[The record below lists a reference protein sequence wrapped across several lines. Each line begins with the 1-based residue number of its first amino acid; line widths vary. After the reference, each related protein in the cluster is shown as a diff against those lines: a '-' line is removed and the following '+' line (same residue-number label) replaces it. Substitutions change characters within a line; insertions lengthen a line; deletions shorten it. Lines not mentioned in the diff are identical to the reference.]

1 MGNSPIFSLFSL
13 LLLLQFLSEVSS
25 SFTPND
31 HCLINCGSSSII
43 DSDNRKFLGDESHLS
58 DSFHLSASRSIS
70 LTDVSSSAELYK
82 SARIFT
88 KPSKYAFKIKEKG
101 AHLVRLHFHRFDSSK
116 FDISDAQFHV
126 LAGGYLLLNDF
137 SGLTM
142 KETEIKEYI
151 LWVDSDKLVISFK
164 PSYES
169 KFGFVNAIE
178 VISAPKDLI
187 LNAAQFDGF
196 PKNGF
201 ETMFRVNVGGINSRI
216 KRSSFG
222 GRIKYQNGG
231 ASREVAPDNV
241 YNSARVI
248 RSSISGIAKYELK
261 WSFPII
267 DGHKYLVRTHFC
279 DIASAALD
287 LLYFNVHI
295 NGQIAME
302 NLDLST
308 LTGSLAS
315 PFYADSVVNGG
326 NGVITVSIRSSNLS
340 STSGVDALLNGIE
353 VFKMSNSMDSF
364 DGMISPKSFMRRC
377 RGGNISFL
385 VPLVAA
391 VGLLVAASVV
401 LRKRLMG
408 VNDSV
413 AWSRLPVDVSEVNMK
428 VKLHCWSDSLSVS
441 KALFFRTY
449 KLLNQIRSDQTESD
463 QINKM
468 KLNQIRS
475 DQTNDFSDLKNGA

>member
-31 HCLINCGSSSII
+31 HYLINCGSSSII

-187 LNAAQFDGF
+187 LNTAQSDGF
-196 PKNGF
+196 PKDGF
-201 ETMFRVNVGGINSRI
+201 ETMFRVNVGGFKVTPFNDSLWRTWVTDDEFLESIQES
-216 KRSSFG
+216 KEVHFG

-413 AWSRLPVDVSEVNMK
+413 AWSRLPVDVSEV
-428 VKLHCWSDSLSVS
+428 SLKS
-441 KALFFRTY
+441 TY
-449 KLLNQIRSDQTESD
+449 Q
-463 QINKM
+463 
-468 KLNQIRS
+468 
-475 DQTNDFSDLKNGA
+475 